1 MNKLMKIRFGLFLL
15 VSIATFVGL
24 LSLSG
29 MASVSAQTPDPT
41 PVTSSDAIIL
51 EGIPASPGVFHPRM
65 TRTEG
70 SVSFEETASSDKFG
84 YTRED
89 SGYAWV
95 DASGGT
101 KVDFDGEVDD
111 SFVGPVNLGF
121 NFKFYEYSY
130 STVYISTNG
139 ILTFGSGDTYA
150 RNEPIP
156 LDTSP
161 NNLIAPLWDDLA
173 LEVQGSPTSGNVYYQ
188 LIGSSPNRYFV
199 VQWQDVISRVGEGGV
214 LTFQVLL
221 FENGDI
227 KFQYK
232 TLEGSTDEATVG
244 IEDADG
250 LDGLLY
256 AYNDGSNLTDQ
267 KAIRFIRPGPQPRI
281 KFLSIYQSAF
291 AIGGQASF
299 EVEIRNTGELGSDTF
314 DLFPASSDPNWLV
327 RLYNQSGSS
336 PLSDSDQDGSI
347 DTASINQGASRT
359 ILLVVEP
366 PDSANEG
373 ASSTVTLTARSSKN
387 TAKQAE
393 TQFVSA
399 LPAPFAQAVADNP
412 AGTHLNLTA
421 SHRVTANKV
430 AEWFSGS
437 TLAFDR
443 TSNGGY
449 IYTWERNYYQNS
461 IPYTDIEFALLT
473 KNGLIFRPGGKL
485 TDNNS
490 ASQPTTDRFPV
501 VAGAADGTMGVVWV
515 RSELNQ
521 VFQTK
526 LNVYFAI
533 LDSNGDFLFG
543 PQNLTNNSNYG
554 MPIFLSPRIAA
565 VGGSKN
571 SRFVITW
578 VDQRLQTGEPES
590 LTSDIYLTI
599 FDTDTGGIPVKAP
612 TAVTHS
618 TVGGDKY
625 YDPTVIGLNGSRI
638 FLPFSASDSTGA
650 TNWINF
656 MVLNDSGGI
665 LKSRTKIAGSSGW
678 GPDAV
683 QLKSGKLLLAWTN
696 GSNNKISFTM
706 LNDSTFAALI
716 GITDLSNPNPRS
728 SDFVSVT
735 TDSKGRAILTW
746 MDVQANHYLYYA
758 LLGDNG
764 GLITPPLYFVT
775 GQDPEDP
782 QITTSYA
789 GQGNAP
795 YEGAWQT
802 FAPIITR

>member
-1 MNKLMKIRFGLFLL
+1 MKSRLGFILL
-15 VSIATFVGL
+15 VTIAALVAL
-24 LSLSG
+24 VSSSG
-29 MASVSAQTPDPT
+29 TGSVSAQKPEPT
-41 PVTSSDAIIL
+41 PLTPGDTLII

-65 TRTEG
+65 ARVEG

-84 YTRED
+84 YTREV
-89 SGYAWV
+89 SGYAWA

-101 KVDFDGEVDD
+101 QVDFDGEVDD

-121 NFKFYEYSY
+121 NFKFYENSY
-130 STVYISTNG
+130 SQVYISTNG
-139 ILTFGSGDTYA
+139 ILTFGSGDSYA

-173 LEVQGSPTSGNVYYQ
+173 LEVQGSPTSGSVYYQ
-188 LIGSSPNRYFV
+188 IKGSSPNRYFV
-199 VQWQDVISRVGEGGV
+199 VQWQDVISRVGEGGI

-227 KFQYK
+227 KFQYQ

-256 AYNDGSNLTDQ
+256 AYNDGTNLTDDT
-267 KAIRFIRPGPQPRI
+267 AIRFVRPGPQPRI
-281 KFLSIYQSAF
+281 KFLSNYQSAF

-314 DLFPASSDPNWLV
+314 DLLPVASNPAWVV
-327 RLYNQSGSS
+327 RLYNQGGSS
-336 PLSDSDQDGSI
+336 LLTDSDKDGI
-347 DTASINQGASRT
+347 VDTASIGQGASRT

-366 PDSANEG
+366 PDSASEG

-387 TAKQAE
+387 TAKQAQ

-399 LPAPFAQAVADNP
+399 IPAPFAQALADNP

-421 SHRVTANKV
+421 PHRLSANKL

-437 TLAFDR
+437 TLAFDQ
-443 TSNGGY
+443 TSTGGY
-449 IYTWERNYYQNS
+449 IYTWERNYFQNS
-461 IPYTDIEFALLT
+461 IPYTDVEFALLT

-485 TDNNS
+485 TDNSS
-490 ASQPTTDRFPV
+490 AGQPTSDRFPV
-501 VAGAADGTMGVVWV
+501 VAGAADGTMGVVWI
-515 RSELNQ
+515 RAELNQ
-521 VFQTK
+521 IFQTK

-533 LDSNGDFLFG
+533 LDANGDLAFG
-543 PQNLTNNSNYG
+543 PENLTKNSNYG

-565 VGGSKN
+565 FGDAEN
-571 SRFVITW
+571 ARFAVTW
-578 VDQRLQTGEPES
+578 INQRLETSQEDS
-590 LTSDIYLTI
+590 LTSNIYLAVYKSN
-599 FDTDTGGIPVKAP
+599 GSQVKAP
-612 TAVTHS
+612 ASITQS
-618 TVGGDKY
+618 TVGGERY
-625 YDPTVIGLNGSRI
+625 YDPTVIGLDGSRI

-665 LKSRTKIAGSSGW
+665 LKSKTKITGSSGW

-706 LNDSTFAALI
+706 LNDSNFSTLM

-735 TDSKGRAILTW
+735 TDNEGRAILTW

-758 LLGDNG
+758 LLSDNG
-764 GLITPPLYFVT
+764 NLITSPLYFVT

-782 QITTSYA
+782 QITTSYS

-795 YEGAWQT
+795 YEAAWQT